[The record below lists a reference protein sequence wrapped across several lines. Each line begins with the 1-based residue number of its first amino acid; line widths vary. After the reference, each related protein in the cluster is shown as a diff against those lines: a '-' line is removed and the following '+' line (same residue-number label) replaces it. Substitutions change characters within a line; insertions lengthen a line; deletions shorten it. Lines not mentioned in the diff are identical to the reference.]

1 MAIKGVLFDFSGTL
15 FRIEPAEDWLRATA
29 DALGVPLTDS
39 EAARAAAALERAGAL
54 PGGALPVEVAGPH
67 GRGWGHPARGGG
79 GSAGGWG
86 SG

>member
-29 DALGVPLTDS
+29 DALGVPLTDG

-54 PGGALPVEVAGPH
+54 PGGALPVEVPGPPAPP
-67 GRGWGHPARGGG
+67 GARPARRPPR
-79 GSAGGWG
+79 SEEH
-86 SG
+86 